1 MSINQDKEAT
11 MVTNYKQL
19 QELIKKYG
27 LNANLNE
34 VLNREKNN
42 QLILADDVKRL
53 CVYDEIRQKEI
64 AVITSEEVT
73 TAKGIVIKVS
83 FN

>member
-1 MSINQDKEAT
+1 

-34 VLNREKNN
+34 VLNKEKG
-42 QLILADDVKRL
+42 DSYDTKRKDV
-53 CVYDEIRQKEI
+53 
-64 AVITSEEVT
+64 
-73 TAKGIVIKVS
+73 
-83 FN
+83 

>member
-1 MSINQDKEAT
+1 
-11 MVTNYKQL
+11 MVTNSKQL
-19 QELIKKYG
+19 QELIEKYG
-27 LNANLNE
+27 LSANLNE
-34 VLNREKNN
+34 ILNREKNN

>member
-1 MSINQDKEAT
+1 

-64 AVITSEEVT
+64 AVITPEEVT

>member
-1 MSINQDKEAT
+1 

-42 QLILADDVKRL
+42 QLILADDVKKL

>member
-1 MSINQDKEAT
+1 

-53 CVYDEIRQKEI
+53 CVYDEIRQKEM

-73 TAKGIVIKVS
+73 TAKGMVIKVS

>member
-1 MSINQDKEAT
+1 

-34 VLNREKNN
+34 VLNREKGDSYD
-42 QLILADDVKRL
+42 LKRKDVWILQRK
-53 CVYDEIRQKEI
+53 
-64 AVITSEEVT
+64 S
-73 TAKGIVIKVS
+73 KGWL
-83 FN
+83 

>member
-1 MSINQDKEAT
+1 

-53 CVYDEIRQKEI
+53 CVYDEIRQKEM

>member
-1 MSINQDKEAT
+1 

-34 VLNREKNN
+34 VLNREKGDSHDTKRKDVW
-42 QLILADDVKRL
+42 ILQRK
-53 CVYDEIRQKEI
+53 
-64 AVITSEEVT
+64 S
-73 TAKGIVIKVS
+73 KGWL
-83 FN
+83 

>member
-1 MSINQDKEAT
+1 